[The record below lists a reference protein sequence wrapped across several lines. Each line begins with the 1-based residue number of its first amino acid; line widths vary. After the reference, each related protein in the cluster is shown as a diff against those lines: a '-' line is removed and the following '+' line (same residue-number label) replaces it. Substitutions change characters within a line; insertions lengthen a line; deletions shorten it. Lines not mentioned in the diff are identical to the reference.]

1 MIEPDYIFE
10 TSWEVCNRVGGIYA
24 VLSTRAAS
32 MQKEHPDKVV
42 FFGPDFGTHSDNHF
56 VENKKNSVPK
66 WLADWAQQFGTK
78 HAEIPVRIGRW
89 DVPGEP
95 LAVLLRADALWQ
107 KKNEIYAWAWE
118 NFGVQ
123 SHAAYGDYDESCLF
137 GYAAGMCMVSLYDH
151 IAHHATPKSQTEA
164 PRIAMHSNEWQ
175 TAFSIFYV
183 RHYCPQMA
191 TLFTTHATGIGRSIA
206 GNGKPLY
213 DCFEGFHGD
222 QMAEELNMVS
232 KHSVEKEA
240 AHWVDCFTT
249 VSDITARECAQLLD
263 KAVDIVTPNGFEP
276 DFVPT
281 GKRFAAKRAAARKA
295 LHSVAEQQ
303 FGRNIGED
311 CLMVC
316 IAGRQEWKNKGID
329 VFLQSMQRLGEKMH
343 QVLPN
348 SREVVAFVVI
358 PYLNKPIMRFGRVN
372 VVFIPYY
379 LDGHDPMF
387 SEMDNAD
394 GGKGFSYY
402 DLLIGMD
409 ATVFPSYYEPWGY
422 TPLESVAFHIPT
434 VTTSLAG
441 FGAWAKQVI
450 DQQTGVGSGV
460 VREKTAEKVV
470 RENKATKGVEED
482 NVANLTQRKNT
493 EGLMRGVEVI
503 DRTDSNYGE
512 VVERIADSLIQFLQ
526 YTPAEVEQARKAA
539 AAIAHKAEWRFFFKY
554 YRKAYDIA
562 FRKAKAR
569 NK

>member
-56 VENKKNSVPK
+56 VENTKKNSVPK
-66 WLADWAQQFGTK
+66 WLSDWKTAFAQE

-89 DVPGEP
+89 NVPGEP
-95 LAVLLRADALWQ
+95 LAILLRADALWQ

-137 GYAAGMCMVSLYDH
+137 GYAAGMCMTSLYEH
-151 IAHHATPKSQTEA
+151 IAGATKSTAEA
-164 PRIAMHSNEWQ
+164 PRVAMHSNEWQ
-175 TAFSIFYV
+175 TVFAIFYV
-183 RHYCPQMA
+183 RYYCPKMA

-232 KHSVEKEA
+232 KHSAEKMG
-240 AHWVDCFTT
+240 AHWADCFTT
-249 VSDITARECAQLLD
+249 VSDITARECKQLLD

-281 GKRFAAKRAAARKA
+281 GKLFGAKRAAARKA
-295 LHSVAEQQ
+295 LLSVAEQE
-303 FGRNIGED
+303 FGREIAED

-343 QVLPN
+343 HVLPN
-348 SREVVAFVVI
+348 GREVVAFVVI
-358 PYLNKPIMRFGRVN
+358 PYLNKPIMRFGKVN

-379 LDGHDPMF
+379 LDGHDPVF
-387 SEMDNAD
+387 SEMANAE

-409 ATVFPSYYEPWGY
+409 TTVFPSYYEPWGY

-434 VTTSLAG
+434 ITTSLAG
-441 FGAWAKQVI
+441 FGEWARQEMARK
-450 DQQTGVGSGV
+450 
-460 VREKTAEKVV
+460 
-470 RENKATKGVEED
+470 KGD
-482 NVANLTQRKNT
+482 DT
-493 EGLMRGVEVI
+493 EGTGLLRGVEVI
-503 DRTDSNYGE
+503 DRTDSNYWE
-512 VVERIADSLIQFLQ
+512 VVERIADSLIQYLQ
-526 YTPAEVEQARKAA
+526 YTPEQVEQARKAA
-539 AAIAHKAEWRFFFKY
+539 AALAHKAEWRFFFKY

-562 FRKAKAR
+562 LRKAKAR